1 MSVIREPFSL
11 YIHIPYCISK
21 CPYCDFNSHV
31 VSVIPEEAYS
41 RALLQELDAYASAEH
56 WRDRTMQSIFFGGGT
71 PSTFMPQTIGKILD
85 HVAHKFTLQS
95 GCEITLEANPG
106 TVDSAKFAGYRN
118 AGVNRISVGI
128 QSFQPRLL
136 KFLGRVHTAAEGR
149 KALEVVRQAGFENF
163 SFDLIFA
170 NPEQT
175 LGELEADLE
184 IAIDYRSPHLSAY
197 NLTFEEGTPFY
208 HEYRCGRMAT
218 LTEDE
223 EIAMAELIEAKLRR
237 AGLLRYEISN
247 YALPGRHSRHNVN
260 YWQSGDYLGVGA
272 GAHSYI
278 RVAAGLPSGKRW
290 SNEKTP
296 GRYMARVSETSTA
309 VAEQENIDA
318 IKSAGEFLFLGL
330 RMTAGISL
338 QTFSHRF
345 GRSPVDF
352 YPKIKS
358 WREAGL
364 MEEKNGMLR
373 LTAKGLLLANSIFV
387 EFV

>member
-1 MSVIREPFSL
+1 
-11 YIHIPYCISK
+11 
-21 CPYCDFNSHV
+21 
-31 VSVIPEEAYS
+31 
-41 RALLQELDAYASAEH
+41 
-56 WRDRTMQSIFFGGGT
+56 
-71 PSTFMPQTIGKILD
+71 
-85 HVAHKFTLQS
+85 
-95 GCEITLEANPG
+95 
-106 TVDSAKFAGYRN
+106 
-118 AGVNRISVGI
+118 
-128 QSFQPRLL
+128 
-136 KFLGRVHTAAEGR
+136 
-149 KALEVVRQAGFENF
+149 
-163 SFDLIFA
+163 
-170 NPEQT
+170 
-175 LGELEADLE
+175 
-184 IAIDYRSPHLSAY
+184 
-197 NLTFEEGTPFY
+197 
-208 HEYRCGRMAT
+208 MAT

-237 AGLLRYEISN
+237 AGLLRCEISN

-318 IKSAGEFLFLGL
+318 MKSAGEFLFLGL

-345 GRSPVDF
+345 GSSPVEF
-352 YPKIKS
+352 YPKIET
-358 WREAGL
+358 WREGGL
-364 MEEKNGMLR
+364 ITEKNGNLR
-373 LTAKGLLLANSIFV
+373 LTAQGLLLANSIFV